1 MKKKI
6 SPEIAYKIMKA
17 AHQNFKERLKEYQIE
32 NLINPSRE
40 NRVKIDNLMDLLELT
55 GALSDQALDIVAKD
69 FATQLNKVRK
79 NNK

>member
-1 MKKKI
+1 
-6 SPEIAYKIMKA
+6 MKA